1 MPKAA
6 KMLSAKAVENLRP
19 VPGQTFPQSYAV
31 GGESPGLYLQVA
43 PSGGKSW
50 LLRITVGRRP
60 HPTQP
65 GAFRQLRREFGLGRY
80 PDLPLKDART
90 KAEAVRT
97 QIAQGL
103 DPVTERRA
111 AASAALTQ
119 RAKLK
124 TFAEC
129 ERATLEV
136 KRLALRGGKT
146 AALWRTRFDT
156 YVHPVLGKR
165 IVSEITGEEVA
176 AVLEPIW
183 QTKHPTA
190 RKLRQWIKAV
200 FDYAKAMKYRSGD
213 NPAEW
218 KGCLETLLGKPR
230 HKVQHCPSLPYGR
243 TAEFL
248 RALGDRGGNS
258 ARALEFAILT
268 AARSGEVRGAPW
280 SEFDLDKKL
289 WTIPGDR
296 MKEGRTHRVPLSE
309 AAIDLLKKQR
319 AAGHAVYPFANTKG
333 TPLSDMALSKLIK
346 DMHAANVKDDGA
358 GYLDPNYDE
367 VAVPH
372 GFRSSLKD
380 WARNETQYADEV
392 SELALAHVN
401 DDATRAAY
409 ARDELLGLRSALMS
423 DWATFCAKA

>member
-1 MPKAA
+1 MPLA
-6 KMLSAKAVENLRP
+6 
-19 VPGQTFPQSYAV
+19 
-31 GGESPGLYLQVA
+31 ESPRGCTCQVS

-50 LLRITVGRRP
+50 LLRITVGKRP
-60 HPTQP
+60 NPTEP
-65 GAFRQLRREFGLGRY
+65 GSFLQRRREFGLGRY
-80 PDLPLKDART
+80 PDLPLKDARS
-90 KAEAVRT
+90 KAGEVRT
-97 QIAQGL
+97 QIARGL
-103 DPVTERRA
+103 DPITERKA
-111 AASAALTQ
+111 ATSAALAYQ
-119 RAKLK
+119 ARQK

-136 KRLALRGGKT
+136 KRLALKGGKT
-146 AALWRTRFDT
+146 AALWRSRFDT

-165 IVSEITGEEVA
+165 IVGEITGEEVA

-183 QTKHPTA
+183 QSKHPTA

-200 FDYAKAMKYRSGD
+200 FDYAKAKKYRSGD

-230 HKVQHCPSLPYGR
+230 HRVQHCPSLPYGR

-248 RALGDRGGNS
+248 RALGNRGGNS

-289 WTIPGDR
+289 WTIPSER
-296 MKEGRTHRVPLSE
+296 MKEGRAHRVPLSN
-309 AAIDLLKKQR
+309 AAIELLKKQKT
-319 AAGHAVYPFANTKG
+319 AGHATYPFANTKG
-333 TPLSDMALSKLIK
+333 APLSDMALSKLIK
-346 DMHAANVKDDGA
+346 DMHAANVKAGGV
-358 GYLDPNYDE
+358 GYLDPNYEE

-409 ARDELLGLRSALMS
+409 ARDELLGLRSALMI
-423 DWATFCAKA
+423 DWANFCAKA